1 MARLIVLNAIILYN
15 CTIRNKI
22 LIVTIN
28 KLDKEVFKMT
38 EFRKNGFIFKLEQ
51 NTVMHSNCSLKMYD
65 DEYNLI
71 KIKAISIEKLS
82 NFLLEE
88 FYK

>member
-1 MARLIVLNAIILYN
+1 
-15 CTIRNKI
+15 
-22 LIVTIN
+22 
-28 KLDKEVFKMT
+28 MT